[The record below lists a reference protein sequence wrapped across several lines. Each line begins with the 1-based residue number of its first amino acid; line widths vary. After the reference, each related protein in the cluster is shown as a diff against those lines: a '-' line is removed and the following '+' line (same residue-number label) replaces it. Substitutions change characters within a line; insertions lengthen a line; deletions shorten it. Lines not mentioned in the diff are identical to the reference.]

1 MVKIIKKTI
10 CYIGI
15 ETPKTENEINVEI
28 DGLRHAICVAN
39 ETIAKLQQAIS
50 IVKLEKN
57 E

>member
-15 ETPKTENEINVEI
+15 EEPKTENEINVEI
-28 DGLRHAICVAN
+28 DGLKHAICVA
-39 ETIAKLQQAIS
+39 EELIAKLNQAVS
-50 IVKLEKN
+50 IVRLEKN